1 MANIK
6 KQWTIIEK
14 LKNENNALK
23 DLIAKLNQQSAK
35 NNLGA
40 TGFEKGQPSE
50 NEIEDLKMRLED
62 ELRLQDEVNRNIR
75 DFNNKIIEKKSH
87 LGGINAGQET

>member
-23 DLIAKLNQQSAK
+23 DLIAKLNQQAK
-35 NNLGA
+35 NQGNGM
-40 TGFEKGQPSE
+40 EKTNGRWQDQE
-50 NEIEDLKMRLED
+50 EEIEDLRERLKEELKLHED
-62 ELRLQDEVNRNIR
+62 VNRNIR

-87 LGGINAGQET
+87 LGGINAG